1 MMTSKSRG
9 RGAWFGVIAA
19 AVVAGGCVAACAN
32 QDPPGKGGGG
42 GAGGGGPGGDEPGGG
57 GATGGNGAV
66 GGGGATGGDGAAGG
80 GGATGGDGAAGGGGA
95 GGDEPGD
102 TAVGGGGAGDG
113 AAGGGGSGAG
123 AGAPAGPRSCGS
135 GGLAKE
141 PLCGPE
147 GISCCDSRLVPGG
160 TFNRHFDGVNYID
173 DSYPATVSSFLLDTY
188 EVTVGRFRAF
198 VEAGQGTR
206 ASAPEEGA
214 GQHPEV
220 PGSGWSAD
228 WNHWFEEDTAALKEA
243 VLRCYADP
251 EVSTWTDEVGPNED
265 LPMNCITWA
274 EAFAFCVWDG
284 GRLPTITELNYAAS
298 GGDEHRV
305 YPWGQGI
312 DPSRASYGC
321 IADGSPAQE
330 CALSDILP
338 VGSRPAGAGRWGQQ
352 DLSGGMEEFTRDWS
366 GTLSVTLPVPCVD
379 CIILERPSEGF
390 YLQTHGGNYR
400 EGELVLQAA
409 SQGIYRSPGRYSW
422 SGVRCARTPPPAE

>member
-1 MMTSKSRG
+1 MMRSKSRG

-19 AVVAGGCVAACAN
+19 AVVAGGCVAACDAEPN
-32 QDPPGKGGGG
+32 QDAPGNGGGG

-57 GATGGNGAV
+57 GATGGHGVV
-66 GGGGATGGDGAAGG
+66 GGGGAAGGDGVG
-80 GGATGGDGAAGGGGA
+80 GGGGA

-102 TAVGGGGAGDG
+102 TAVGGGD
-113 AAGGGGSGAG
+113 AGGGGSGAG

-135 GGLAKE
+135 GGPAKE

-160 TFNRHFDGVNYID
+160 TFNRHFDGVNSTD

-214 GQHPEV
+214 GQHPQV

-243 VLRCYADP
+243 VLRCYAEP

-284 GRLPTITELNYAAS
+284 GRLPTSTEMNYAAS

-305 YPWGQGI
+305 YPWGQEI
-312 DPSRASYGC
+312 DPSRANYGC

-366 GTLSVTLPVPCVD
+366 VTGTPPVPCVD
-379 CIILERPSEGF
+379 CIVLERSSGGF
-390 YLQTHGGNYR
+390 YLETHGGNYR
-400 EGELVLQAA
+400 DGEPGLYATSGGV
-409 SQGIYRSPGRYSW
+409 YRSPGRYSGN
-422 SGVRCARTPPPAE
+422 GVRCARTPPPAE

>member
-1 MMTSKSRG
+1 MVRSKSRG
-9 RGAWFGVIAA
+9 RGAWIGVIAA
-19 AVVAGGCVAACAN
+19 VVLAGGWVAACGSEPN
-32 QDPPGKGGGG
+32 QDAPGKGGGG

-57 GATGGNGAV
+57 GATS
-66 GGGGATGGDGAAGG
+66 GDGAV
-80 GGATGGDGAAGGGGA
+80 GGGGA

-102 TAVGGGGAGDG
+102 TAVGGGGAGEG

-123 AGAPAGPRSCGS
+123 VGAPAGPRSCGS
-135 GGLAKE
+135 GGPAKE

-160 TFNRHFDGVNYID
+160 TFNRQFDGVNSID

-206 ASAPEEGA
+206 ASAPAVGA

-220 PGSGWSAD
+220 PGSGWSEVPASGFLD
-228 WNHWFEEDTAALKEA
+228 EWNGWFEEDTTALKAALH
-243 VLRCYADP
+243 CYSVWESA
-251 EVSTWTDEVGPNED
+251 TWTDEIGPNED
-265 LPMNCITWA
+265 LPMNCITWP

-284 GRLPTITELNYAAS
+284 GRLPTITELNYAAV

-305 YPWGQGI
+305 YPWGQEL
-312 DPSRASYGC
+312 DPSRASYDC
-321 IADGSPAQE
+321 IVDGSPAGE

-352 DLSGGMEEFTRDWS
+352 DLSGSLDEFARDWS
-366 GTLSVTLPVPCVD
+366 GTLPVPCVD
-379 CIILERPSEGF
+379 CIILERPETGF
-390 YLQTHGGNYR
+390 YLQTHGGNYQQSESFQR
-400 EGELVLQAA
+400 AA
-409 SQGIYRSPGRYSW
+409 SQGIIYRIPGRDSGT
-422 SGVRCARTPPPAE
+422 GVRCARTPPPAE